1 MKSLVI
7 VASTLGRDGTSRFIS
22 YLANNLTKHGDIKV
36 KIIFFRDIPEDRVA
50 LLDEGVNVKCLNIKG
65 KLWMSA
71 FQSISAIIRERPT
84 YCLFGF
90 HQLLWLS
97 LLKPLFHL
105 YGIKIFLRDTI
116 IPTLFHAGEGFLR
129 NSINKIAYRRYDRI
143 ITQSVD
149 MRDDLV
155 NNWGCDINKMILVN
169 NPVDIEEVRSKV
181 GECPD
186 ELKGKDAYTFV
197 AAGRLAHQKGYDII
211 INRMAELHPS
221 VNFKLLVLGSGELET
236 ELRAMALNKGV
247 SDKIQFLGYRNN
259 VASYIYHSDALLLC
273 SRYEGFPNIVL
284 EAQALGKPVFSN
296 TCKGGI
302 NEIIKNNI
310 NGIACN
316 FEDNT
321 DFSNG
326 LNEFMNARF
335 DTDEIIR
342 LTESRYGINTI
353 INKYITIFS

>member
-1 MKSLVI
+1 MKSLII

-22 YLANNLTKHGDIKV
+22 YLANNISKQENIKV
-36 KIIFFRDIPEDRVA
+36 KIIFFRNLPEDRVS
-50 LLDEGVNVKCLNIKG
+50 LLDKGVDIKCLNIKG
-65 KLWMSA
+65 KLWLSS
-71 FQSISAIIRERPT
+71 FRAINAILRERPT

-97 LLKPLFHL
+97 LLRPLFHF

-116 IPTLFHAGEGFLR
+116 IPTLYHEGEGFMR
-129 NSINKIAYRRYDRI
+129 NLINKIAYHRYDRI

-155 NNWGCDINKMILVN
+155 YNWGCDINKMILVN
-169 NPVDIEEVRSKV
+169 NPVDIEQVRSKV

-186 ELKGKDAYTFV
+186 ELKEKKTYTFV

-211 INRMAELHPS
+211 INRTSELLPS

-236 ELRAMALNKGV
+236 ELRTLAKNKDV
-247 SDKIQFLGYRNN
+247 SDNVQFLGFRNN

-302 NEIIKNNI
+302 NEIIINKI

-316 FEDNT
+316 FESKT
-321 DFSNG
+321 DFANG
-326 LNEFMNARF
+326 LNEFMNTQF
-335 DTDEIIR
+335 DSDKIIE
-342 LTESRYGINTI
+342 LTESRYGINKI
-353 INKYITIFS
+353 INKYISIFS